1 MLWLKALHIFFV
13 ISWFSGLLY
22 LPRLFVYHASTK
34 DEAGNAR
41 FKIMERKLYAMMT
54 FGMLGSL
61 IFGLWM
67 LFAYAW
73 SAYASDGWLYAK
85 ILCIVLLLGFHFHTK
100 KIMREF
106 ADDKNIRT
114 DVFYRWYNE
123 ISAILGF
130 AIVIFVVVKPF

>member
-13 ISWFSGLLY
+13 ISWFAGLLY
-22 LPRLFVYHASTK
+22 LPRLFVYHADTK

-54 FGMLGSL
+54 FGMFGSL

-73 SAYASDGWLYAK
+73 SVYASDGWLYAK

-114 DVFYRWYNE
+114 HVFYRWYNE